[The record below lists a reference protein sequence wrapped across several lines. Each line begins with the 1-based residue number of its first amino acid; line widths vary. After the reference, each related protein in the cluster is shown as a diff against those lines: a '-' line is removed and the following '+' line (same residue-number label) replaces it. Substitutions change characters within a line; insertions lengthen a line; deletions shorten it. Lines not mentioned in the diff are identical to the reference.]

1 MQESRHSTTRSIV
14 QGTAVLSFL
23 GLITKFASFFTA
35 IIVLRSLSIHE
46 YGLSEL
52 SMTLFSFLGIL
63 LLPGIS
69 SVIIADMS
77 FCKGRG
83 DMSRAKE
90 IFKHYI
96 TLQSLLCVV
105 GFIILFSL
113 SFFVEYFVTENVS
126 NSLRILS
133 FSFLISPFRMAFSIL
148 FSVEKQFFYQGLIGF
163 FEEFFRLAIVLYIF
177 VFHSFHLESVFLAN
191 TLGQASA
198 MIFIYPVFLIS
209 YKMWRR
215 VTATT
220 GGHVLE
226 SLFAHGKWAVFSTY
240 FNTFGQNIR
249 LWIIKTMLGT
259 PAVSIF
265 SLASTLLAHTQSLF
279 SLSSVLIPIISEK
292 MSNRKLVNI
301 IIAKSIKYQ
310 MITFAFIGLCSL
322 IFMPFVISF
331 AFPKYLIAL
340 SSYNLLLIAMI
351 LASFAAVFT
360 PMFQA
365 AKQQKSLFKAIL
377 LKNISIV
384 VFSFVF
390 LPIFGVIGAS
400 IEYLITL
407 TIYLFE
413 RYRVLKKIYPGFRIS
428 LRSFFVYDDIDKII
442 VSKVNNKLFGWAHR

>member
-1 MQESRHSTTRSIV
+1 MQESQHSTTRSIA
-14 QGTAVLSFL
+14 QGTFVLSFF
-23 GLITKFASFFTA
+23 GLLTKFASFFTA

-77 FCKGRG
+77 FCKGQG
-83 DMSRAKE
+83 NMPRAKE
-90 IFKHYI
+90 IFKRYV
-96 TLQSLLCVV
+96 TLQSLLCIA
-105 GFIILFSL
+105 GFIILFSS
-113 SFFVEYFVTENVS
+113 SFFVEYFATENVS

-148 FSVEKQFFYQGLIGF
+148 FSVEKKFFYQGMIGF
-163 FEEFFRLAIVLYIF
+163 FEEFFRLVVVLYIF

-191 TLGQASA
+191 TIGQASA
-198 MIFIYPVFLIS
+198 MVFIYPFFLVS

-215 VTATT
+215 VIATN

-240 FNTFGQNIR
+240 LNTFGQNIR
-249 LWIIKTMLGT
+249 LWIIKTILGT

-265 SLASTLLAHTQSLF
+265 SLAATLLAHTQSLF
-279 SLSSVLIPIISEK
+279 SLSNVLVPIISEK
-292 MSNRKLVNI
+292 MSDRKLVNI

-310 MITFAFIGLCSL
+310 MIAFVIIGLCSL
-322 IFMPFVISF
+322 VFMPFVISL

-340 SSYNLLLIAMI
+340 SSYKLLLVAML
-351 LASFAAVFT
+351 LAPFAAVFT

-365 AKQQKSLFKAIL
+365 AKQQKSLFKATF

-384 VFSFVF
+384 VFSIVL
-390 LPIFGVIGAS
+390 LPVFGVIGAS

-407 TIYLFE
+407 SIYLFE
-413 RYRVLKKIYPGFRIS
+413 RYRVLKNIYPGFRIS
-428 LRSFFVYDDIDKII
+428 WKSFFLYDDVDRII
-442 VSKVNNKLFGWAHR
+442 VSKVQDKLFKWI